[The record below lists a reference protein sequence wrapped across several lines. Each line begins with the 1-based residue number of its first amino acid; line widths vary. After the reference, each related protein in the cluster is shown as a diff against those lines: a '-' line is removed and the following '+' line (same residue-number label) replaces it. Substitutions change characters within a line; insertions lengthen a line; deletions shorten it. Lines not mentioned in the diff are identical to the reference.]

1 MSTIP
6 TELGQTALTSVQF
19 DLSAKSAFR
28 RHCKAKNCN
37 VCEKRISVST
47 ISLATGEHENLG
59 ILAVWSIS
67 RVNPVAHEG
76 AEALALIL
84 RARDAA
90 AVPVAPWEAAH
101 ELQSRRHVDP
111 ACGHAAVAAG
121 LAMYV

>member
-1 MSTIP
+1 M
-6 TELGQTALTSVQF
+6 
-19 DLSAKSAFR
+19 
-28 RHCKAKNCN
+28 
-37 VCEKRISVST
+37 
-47 ISLATGEHENLG
+47 
-59 ILAVWSIS
+59 AVWSIS

-121 LAMYV
+121 LAVWYVFLNWLHRDEVKTEPRRTWR